1 MNKDT
6 KFGANCTLTNRNL
19 HFEMRAHRQQ
29 TVTSHDEDQQQGRPK
44 SSWWSS
50 STIQLMCDKNGKGCF
65 FTRKVNVNVQFF
77 VCVFECGMWIFEFCR
92 QEIAE
97 PGASHLQFASR
108 GQCTGCSSSGRRF
121 KDNLCMGLDVGQC
134 IDIIPRF
141 FIDFN
146 SLMLVFH
153 TKCIRV
159 SN

>member
-6 KFGANCTLTNRNL
+6 KFGANCTLTNRIL
-19 HFEMRAHRQQ
+19 HLELRALCQQ

-97 PGASHLQFASR
+97 PGASHLQLVSR

-134 IDIIPRF
+134 TYKLLGV
-141 FIDFN
+141 FIDFIP
-146 SLMLVFH
+146 LMLVFL
-153 TKCIRV
+153 TQNASKA
-159 SN
+159 